1 MNQDFAQTSITDMQ
15 SDNLYR
21 TKKDIEILDLLKE
34 RGLIKNYESTPI
46 LKTTR
51 VGWGQEEG
59 QTKQHEATLTE
70 FGLTNIDDPLLKEAI
85 LRSIKLRRAKI

>member
-1 MNQDFAQTSITDMQ
+1 MNQDFVQTAITATQ
-15 SDNLYR
+15 SDNPYR

-34 RGLIKNYESTPI
+34 RGLIENHESIPI

-70 FGLTNIDDPLLKEAI
+70 FGLTNIDDPLLREAI
-85 LRSIKLRRAKI
+85 LRGIKLRRAKF